1 MVRQFEVYLVSF
13 DPRQGSEIKK
23 TRPALVISPNE
34 MNQTLRTVLVA
45 PMTTTLRN
53 FPSRVKTTFQGKKG
67 DIALDQMRAVDRS
80 RLVKNRVHSSWGGRK
95 NSSCITGNVFVILKD
110 EIESARVPSGVT
122 DRLHPNPLSDKQNR
136 VRLEKYYFESDFFQR
151 PFSE

>member
-1 MVRQFEVYLVSF
+1 MVSQFEVYLVSL
-13 DPRQGSEIKK
+13 DPTQGSEIKK

-45 PMTTTLRN
+45 PMTTTLRH

-80 RLVKNRVHSSWGGRK
+80 RLVKK
-95 NSSCITGNVFVILKD
+95 LGNIHHTT
-110 EIESARVPSGVT
+110 A
-122 DRLHPNPLSDKQNR
+122 DKTLAVLQ
-136 VRLEKYYFESDFFQR
+136 EM
-151 PFSE
+151 FS

>member
-1 MVRQFEVYLVSF
+1 MVRQFELYLVSS
-13 DPRQGSEIKK
+13 DPTQGSEIKK

-53 FPSRVKTTFQGKKG
+53 FPSRGKTTFQGKKG

-80 RLVKNRVHSSWGGRK
+80 RLVKKSGPFIMGRQK
-95 NSSCITGNVFVILKD
+95 KL
-110 EIESARVPSGVT
+110 
-122 DRLHPNPLSDKQNR
+122 
-136 VRLEKYYFESDFFQR
+136 
-151 PFSE
+151 

>member
-1 MVRQFEVYLVSF
+1 MVRQFEVYLVSL
-13 DPRQGSEIKK
+13 DPTQGSEIKK

-53 FPSRVKTTFQGKKG
+53 FPSRVKTTFQGQKG

-80 RLVKNRVHSSWGGRK
+80 RLVKK
-95 NSSCITGNVFVILKD
+95 LGNIHHATAGKTLAVLQEMF
-110 EIESARVPSGVT
+110 A
-122 DRLHPNPLSDKQNR
+122 
-136 VRLEKYYFESDFFQR
+136 
-151 PFSE
+151 